1 MNVAVIGTGYVGLVT
16 GVVFADLGNDVI
28 CVDKDPA
35 KVEKLSGGTPTIYE
49 PGLQE
54 MLERNI
60 QDERLSFTGNIR
72 DAVDASEVIFIAVGT
87 PPSDDGSTDLS
98 QVEGAASEIARAMN
112 SYRVIVNK
120 STVPVGTGL
129 FVRNVIQKN
138 LRQKLDFDVVSN
150 PEFLREG
157 SAIQDTLVPDRIV
170 IGAPKRS
177 VALKLLDL
185 YAGLEC
191 PMLITDVASAEMIKY
206 ASNAFL
212 ATKISFINNIA
223 NLCEQV
229 DADVVQVAKGMGYDK
244 RIGPAFLQAG
254 LGYGGSCFPKDTL
267 SLIHTSQKFDVD
279 NKILRAVVQ
288 VNDDR
293 IGRFCNKIEERFVSL
308 EGREIG
314 VLGLAF
320 KPNTDDLREAKSLE
334 ILRYLLERGA
344 RVKAYDPVAM
354 DEAKEIIPELET
366 VDGAYAAAQGVDA
379 LVIVTEWNEFKF
391 LNLEKIRDAMAGT
404 VIYDGRNIYEPTR
417 MKQFGFEYYSIGR
430 A

>member
-28 CVDKDPA
+28 CVDKMPD
-35 KVEKLSGGTPTIYE
+35 KIEKLNKGIPTIYE

-60 QDERLSFTGNIR
+60 QDERLSFSGSIQE
-72 DAVDASEVIFIAVGT
+72 AVAASEVIFIAVGT
-87 PPSDDGSTDLS
+87 PPNEDGSTDLS
-98 QVEGAASEIARAMN
+98 QVEEAASEIARAMDT
-112 SYRVIVNK
+112 YRVIVNK

-129 FVRNVIQKN
+129 FVRNIISKN
-138 LRQKLDFDVVSN
+138 LRRQVDFDVVSN

-157 SAIQDTLVPDRIV
+157 SAIQDTLMPDRIV
-170 IGAPKRS
+170 IGARNKS
-177 VALKLLDL
+177 VALKLLEL

-229 DADVVQVAKGMGYDK
+229 NADVVQVAKGMGYDK
-244 RIGPAFLQAG
+244 RIGSAFLQAG

-267 SLIHTSQKFDVD
+267 SLIHTSQKFDED
-279 NKILRAVVQ
+279 NEVLRAVVR

-293 IGRFCNKIEERFVSL
+293 ISRFCMRIEDRFNPMK
-308 EGREIG
+308 GRKFG
-314 VLGLAF
+314 VLGLTF

-344 RVKAYDPVAM
+344 EVRAYDPVAM
-354 DEAKEIIPELET
+354 EEAKKIIPELET
-366 VDGAYAAAQGVDA
+366 VDGAYAAADGVNA
-379 LVIVTEWNEFKF
+379 LIIVTEWNEFKF
-391 LNLEKIRDAMAGT
+391 LNLEKIRNCMAEP
-404 VIYDGRNIYEPTR
+404 VIYDGRNIYDPTR
-417 MKQFGFEYYSIGR
+417 MQQLGFEYYSIGR
-430 A
+430 G